1 MATKFDSAMQKLSE
15 VDGFLLA
22 NLVDKD
28 SGMSM
33 ASAGGG
39 MDIDLDS
46 AVGTGVVKSIESA
59 INRLD
64 LGDFIDDT
72 LISLGTTYHLLRP
85 LRSQDSVFIH
95 LALDRSRSNLA
106 LARHALKGFEEE
118 LSALFE

>member
-46 AVGTGVVKSIESA
+46 AVGTGVVKSIENA

-64 LGDFIDDT
+64 LGDF
-72 LISLGTTYHLLRP
+72 SLLRMP
-85 LRSQDSVFIH
+85 STDWIWGILLMIR
-95 LALDRSRSNLA
+95 
-106 LARHALKGFEEE
+106 
-118 LSALFE
+118 

>member
-46 AVGTGVVKSIESA
+46 AVGTGVVKSIENA

-118 LSALFE
+118 LSTLFE